1 MPQTQSMTPF
11 QSQYTDTGLT
21 CRFASHWCGTSHW
34 NTQLPISMP
43 DPTGES
49 FSDLP
54 HTPANAQLYDTF
66 MVVVRQKLVLEPGSV
81 VFKSITLSARQQL
94 LLNTN
99 QEVFINLI
107 VFLFWMVIFIPV
119 FAKPQITNKMCF
131 LPNLKNWRARTFLIG
146 HVTWV
151 KNLATYP
158 FGSRTLQTNSIFLI
172 HASCDSSDK
181 ISIAWRHLSCMTMMT
196 WSVHVFK
203 KKNPDQKILLIDF
216 IVLLHYIIP

>member
-11 QSQYTDTGLT
+11 LSQYTDTGLT

-54 HTPANAQLYDTF
+54 HIPANAQLYDTF
-66 MVVVRQKLVLEPGSV
+66 MVVVSKKLVLEPGSV
-81 VFKSITLSARQQL
+81 VFESITLSTRQQL
-94 LLNTN
+94 LLNTS

-131 LPNLKNWRARTFLIG
+131 
-146 HVTWV
+146 
-151 KNLATYP
+151 LATYP

-196 WSVHVFK
+196 WSVHVFF
-203 KKNPDQKILLIDF
+203 NPDQKILSIDF
-216 IVLLHYIIP
+216 IVLLHYIVP